1 MLFRRY
7 TRPVRLQLSAAD
19 PRTATAA
26 IAGTVREAHLRRF
39 RVRVGHDGSLRASVP
54 AGGRSLPTPILR
66 GHVVADG
73 SGSGAHLEGVIRETW
88 SAACV
93 PWLFVF
99 AAAFMAAALVGLL
112 VNHAYS
118 SPGVYICGASAVA
131 FALIAGLLFLVRPM
145 AFDADSNDLL
155 GRLTRDVLAP
165 SREPSA
171 R

>member
-1 MLFRRY
+1 MLFRRH
-7 TRPVRLQLSAAD
+7 TRPVRLRLSAAD

-26 IAGTVREAHLRRF
+26 IAGTVRAAHLGRF
-39 RVRVGHDGSLRASVP
+39 HVRASHDGSLRARVH

-66 GHVVADG
+66 GHIVADG
-73 SGSGAHLEGVIRETW
+73 SGTRLDGVIRETW
-88 SAACV
+88 SAVCV

-99 AAAFMAAALVGLL
+99 VAAFMAATLVGLL

-145 AFDADSNDLL
+145 AFDTASSDLL

-165 SREPSA
+165 VHEASA